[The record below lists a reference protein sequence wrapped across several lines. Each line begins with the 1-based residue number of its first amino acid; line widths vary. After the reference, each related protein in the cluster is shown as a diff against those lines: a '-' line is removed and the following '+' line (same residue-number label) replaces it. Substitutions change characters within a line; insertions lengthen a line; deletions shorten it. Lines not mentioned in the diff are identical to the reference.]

1 MTFIIPMS
9 REALVVG
16 INKYPFLQEF
26 STDKAKDLTTPA
38 SDAEAI
44 AKLLEVHNNFRV
56 KRFPASIID
65 GKSQVDPNKSFNIKE
80 LERAILDL
88 FLPETEKPPQT
99 ALLFFAGH
107 GLRKKLTKS
116 LTRGFLA
123 TSDSSPRKNQWGF
136 SLRDLWDILVESPVQ
151 QQIIWL
157 DCCFSGELLNFRD
170 TELGKQSS
178 GRDRSLIAASRD
190 YELAYQRL
198 DGKQGV
204 LTGAILAGL
213 NPDLVL
219 ESDWVTNRTLAVSV
233 EQKLQKYYESVK
245 IPQSPLISNHGE
257 VIKLIQGRAK
267 ATSESFEED
276 ALNLQ
281 FRLLFHEILNAD
293 FKNQVPV
300 VKEVIDMHRTAAFL
314 IHGEQYCGQQLLVT
328 RLSHLKPKWK
338 NISPIKVDVGQRA
351 VGGRLP
357 YLWQQ
362 LTSWFGLP
370 KDALSHQIIERV
382 CDRLLTQD
390 VIFIFDRVN
399 DMQPRILSKWL
410 EEFWEPLVGRV
421 EEHCPSQQRDTHL
434 LMFLV
439 DNNGSVCKS
448 DILLA
453 KKFDEPKYPKIPL
466 DLPPISPFTVDVLEE
481 LIDRVTTIPKLQI
494 AVELTSQ
501 ILFEKSENG
510 IPEFV
515 YEEICDFCGHSWEG
529 GLAKWLI

>member
-1 MTFIIPMS
+1 MS
-9 REALVVG
+9 RDALVVG
-16 INKYPFLQEF
+16 INKYPFLKD
-26 STDKAKDLTTPA
+26 STGNFKHLSTPA

-44 AKLLEVHNNFRV
+44 AQLLEAQNNFRV

-65 GKSQVDPNKSFNIKE
+65 DKSQVDPDKPFKTEE
-80 LERAILDL
+80 LEKVILDL
-88 FLPETEKPPQT
+88 FLPETGKSPET

-107 GLRKKLTKS
+107 GLRKQLRQNLTQ
-116 LTRGFLA
+116 GFLGA
-123 TSDSSPRKNQWGF
+123 SDVNPGKMWGF
-136 SLRDLWDILVESPVQ
+136 SLRDLWDILHQSQVK

-157 DCCFSGELLNFRD
+157 DCCFAGELLNFKD
-170 TELGKQSS
+170 TELEKQSS
-178 GRDRSLIAASRD
+178 GCDRSFIAASRD
-190 YELAYQRL
+190 YEVAYQQL
-198 DGKQGV
+198 DGKHGV

-213 NPDLVL
+213 NPDIVP
-219 ESDWVTNRTLAVSV
+219 EFEWVTGEKLTVSIR
-233 EQKLQKYYESVK
+233 EKLQQHYDVFK
-245 IPQSPLISNHGE
+245 IPQSPLITNHGE
-257 VIKLIQGRAK
+257 AIKLVQGKAK
-267 ATSESFEED
+267 PASEPQNED
-276 ALNLQ
+276 AVNIQ

-293 FKNQVPV
+293 FKHQVPV
-300 VKEVIDMHRTAAFL
+300 VKEVIQKHQTAAFL
-314 IHGEQYCGQQLLVT
+314 IHGEQYCGQQLLMT

-338 NISPIKVDVGQRA
+338 NISPIKVDVGQRS

-370 KDALSHQIIERV
+370 KDAQSHQIIERV
-382 CDRLLTQD
+382 CDRLLTKD

-399 DMQPRILSKWL
+399 DMQPRVLSGWL
-410 EEFWEPLVGRV
+410 QEFWQPLVARV
-421 EEHCPSQQRDTHL
+421 EEHCPSNQRDTHL

-453 KKFDEPKYPKIPL
+453 QKYDEPNYPLMPL
-466 DLPPISPFTVDVLEE
+466 HLPPISPFTLDVLDE
-481 LIDRVTTIPKLQI
+481 LIDRVATIPKLQMH
-494 AVELTSQ
+494 VDLTSQ
-501 ILFEKSENG
+501 ILLEKSENG

>member
-1 MTFIIPMS
+1 MS
-9 REALVVG
+9 RDALVVG
-16 INKYPFLQEF
+16 INKYPFLKD
-26 STDKAKDLTTPA
+26 STNKYKHLTTPA

-44 AKLLEVHNNFRV
+44 AQLLEAQNNFRV
-56 KRFPASIID
+56 KRFPAKVID
-65 GKSQVDPNKSFNIKE
+65 NKLQVDPNIPFKTEE
-80 LERAILDL
+80 LEKAILDL
-88 FLPETEKPPQT
+88 FLPETGKPPET

-107 GLRKKLTKS
+107 GLRKQLRANLTQ
-116 LTRGFLA
+116 GFLA
-123 TSDSSPRKNQWGF
+123 ASDVNPGKIWGF
-136 SLRDLWDILVESPVQ
+136 GLRDLWDILQKSEVK

-157 DCCFSGELLNFRD
+157 DCCFSGELLNFKD
-170 TELGKQSS
+170 TELGTQSS
-178 GRDRSLIAASRD
+178 GCDRFLMAASRD
-190 YELAYQRL
+190 YEVAYQQL
-198 DGKQGV
+198 DGKHGV

-213 NPDLVL
+213 NPHQVL
-219 ESDWVTNRTLAVSV
+219 EDDWITNRTLAVSV
-233 EQKLQKYYESVK
+233 EQKLQKYYDLVK
-245 IPQSPLISNHGE
+245 IPQSPLINNHGE
-257 VIKLIQGRAK
+257 AIKLIQGRVK
-267 ATSESFEED
+267 VTSESFEED
-276 ALNLQ
+276 AINLQ

-357 YLWQQ
+357 SLWQQ

-370 KDALSHQIIERV
+370 KDAESNQIIERV

-399 DMQPRILSKWL
+399 DMQPRVLSGWL
-410 EEFWEPLVGRV
+410 QEFWEPLVGKV
-421 EEHCPSQQRDTHL
+421 EEYCPSPQRDTHL

-494 AVELTSQ
+494 PLELTSQ
-501 ILFEKSENG
+501 ILFKKSENG